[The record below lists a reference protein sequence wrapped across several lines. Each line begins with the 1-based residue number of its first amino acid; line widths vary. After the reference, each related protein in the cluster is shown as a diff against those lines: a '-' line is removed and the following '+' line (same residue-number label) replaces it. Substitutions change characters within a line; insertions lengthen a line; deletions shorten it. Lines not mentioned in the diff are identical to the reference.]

1 MSIEVLDRRQFD
13 DYRLTYINVINVWIN
28 DAPFSS
34 IFQGKEFWGMRVFN
48 KTEILRGR

>member
-13 DYRLTYINVINVWIN
+13 DYRLTFINVINVWIN

-34 IFQGKEFWGMRVFN
+34 IFLGEEFLEMRVFN